1 MMQPLAKLINKTLS
15 VRLSLMIVSSMALL
29 LLASLIVMLH
39 YSRKTVREESL
50 QKAAQTLDGTV
61 QRIDNI
67 LLSVEQTTGNFYL
80 NIMPHINNP
89 DMMYV
94 YSRKLVEQNPYVT
107 GCAIAF
113 EPNFYPGRDLFM
125 AYFHRD
131 DKGDIV
137 QSETFANTPYTEQ
150 LWFTNPIE
158 AKMPK
163 WQTPLAEDIPGIE
176 PLITF
181 SLPFFNIEGKPIGVI
196 GVDVSLNLLTNIVL
210 ETKPSPNSYCTLLDS
225 KGMYIVHPDKSKL
238 HKQSVFSTAEHSPD
252 SSVKEAAQAMVSGET
267 GNLPFRM
274 NGIDYYVFFKP
285 FNRATMPGRSIGK
298 LGWSAG
304 IIYPEDDIFGDYNDL
319 HFYVL
324 AIALVSILLIYLFC
338 RLFIHRQ
345 LLPLRMLSEKAQ
357 LIAKGQYDEPIPES
371 RHKDEI
377 GRLQNNFQQMQQSLA
392 VHIGELEQLTEQL
405 QERDK
410 GLHEAYNQAQKA
422 DRLKTVFLHN
432 MTNQMIDP
440 SSAIDKAVVV
450 LCGINS
456 DDPGDHT
463 SYSTTEN
470 TSQLIDDIQANGNT
484 ITELLN
490 NLIRLSDETIRKEA
504 DNV

>member
-1 MMQPLAKLINKTLS
+1 MIRPLTKLINKTLS

-39 YSRKTVREESL
+39 YSRKAVREESL
-50 QKAAQTLDGTV
+50 QKAAQILDGTV
-61 QRIDNI
+61 QHIDNI
-67 LLSVEQTTGNFYL
+67 LLSVEQTTGNFYF

-94 YSRKLVEQNPYVT
+94 YSRKLVESNPYVI

-131 DKGDIV
+131 DKGNIV

-150 LWFTNPIE
+150 VWFTDPIE
-158 AKMPK
+158 TKMPK
-163 WQTPLAEDIPGIE
+163 WQSPLSNDLPGQE

-181 SLPFFNIEGKPIGVI
+181 SLPFYNIEGKPIGVI
-196 GVDVSLNLLTNIVL
+196 GVDVSLSLLTSIVL

-252 SSVKEAAQAMVSGET
+252 PSFKEAAKAMVSGET
-267 GNLPFRM
+267 GNMPFRM

-285 FNRATMPGRSIGK
+285 FSRATMPGRVIGK

-304 IIYPEDDIFGDYNDL
+304 IIYPEEDIFGDYNDL
-319 HFYVL
+319 LYYVL
-324 AIALVSILLIYLFC
+324 AIAIVSILLIFFFC
-338 RLFIHRQ
+338 RIFIHHQ

-357 LIAKGQYDEPIPES
+357 LIAKGKYDEPIPDS

-377 GRLQNNFQQMQQSLA
+377 GRLQNNFKQMQQSLA
-392 VHIGELEQLTEQL
+392 AHIGELEQLTEQL
-405 QERDK
+405 TERDK
-410 GLHEAYNQAQKA
+410 GLREAYHQAQKA

-432 MTNQMIDP
+432 MTNQMIEP
-440 SSAIDKAVVV
+440 SSAINKSVVA

-456 DDPGDHT
+456 DEPGDQA
-463 SYSTTEN
+463 SYSTTED
-470 TSQLIDDIQANGNT
+470 TSQLIDDIQANGDT
-484 ITELLN
+484 IAELLN

-504 DNV
+504 ANV

>member
-1 MMQPLAKLINKTLS
+1 MMRTLTKLISKTLS

-39 YSRKTVREESL
+39 YSRKAVREESL
-50 QKAAQTLDGTV
+50 QRAAQTLDGTV

-67 LLSVEQTTGNFYL
+67 LLSVEQATGNFYFS
-80 NIMPHINNP
+80 IMPHINNP

-94 YSRKLVEQNPYVT
+94 YSRKLVESNPYVI

-131 DKGDIV
+131 DKGNIV
-137 QSETFANTPYTEQ
+137 QSETFADTPYTEQ
-150 LWFTNPIE
+150 VWFTDPIE
-158 AKMPK
+158 NKMPK
-163 WQTPLAEDIPGIE
+163 WQSPLSKDISGQE

-181 SLPFFNIEGKPIGVI
+181 SLPFFSMDGKPIGVI
-196 GVDVSLNLLTNIVL
+196 GVDVSLSLLTSIVL

-225 KGMYIVHPDKSKL
+225 KGMFIVHPDKNKL
-238 HKQSVFSTAEHSPD
+238 HQQTVFSTAELSPAP
-252 SSVKEAAQAMVSGET
+252 SVKEAAQAMISGET
-267 GNLPFRM
+267 GNMPFRK
-274 NGIDYYVFFKP
+274 NGIDYYIFFKP
-285 FNRATMPGRSIGK
+285 FSRATMPGRDIGK
-298 LGWSAG
+298 LGWSVG
-304 IIYPEDDIFGDYNDL
+304 IIYPENDIFGDYNDL
-319 HFYVL
+319 LYYVL
-324 AIALVSILLIYLFC
+324 AIAVVSILLLYLFC

-345 LLPLRMLSEKAQ
+345 LLPLRMLSQKAQ
-357 LIAKGQYDEPIPES
+357 LIAKGKYDEPIPDS

-377 GRLQNNFQQMQQSLA
+377 GRLQNNFKQMQQSLA
-392 VHIGELEQLTEQL
+392 AHIGELEELTEQL

-410 GLHEAYNQAQKA
+410 GLREAYNQAQKA

-440 SSAIDKAVVV
+440 SSAINKAVVA

-456 DDPGDHT
+456 DDPADQT
-463 SYSTTEN
+463 SYSTTED
-470 TSQLIDDIQANGNT
+470 TSQLVDDIQANGDT
-484 ITELLN
+484 IAELLN

-504 DNV
+504 DHV